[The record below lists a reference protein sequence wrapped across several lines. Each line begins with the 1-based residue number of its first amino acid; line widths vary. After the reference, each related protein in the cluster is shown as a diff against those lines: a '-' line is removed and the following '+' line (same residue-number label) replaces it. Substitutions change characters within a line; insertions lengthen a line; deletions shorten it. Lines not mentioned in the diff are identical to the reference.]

1 VIVVVFDKLSRYRA
15 VPDVAVP
22 DATGRVVA
30 AKDFRPLPDVT
41 GTFRHTV
48 LAGDRPDQLAT
59 TYYGD
64 PLRYWQICDA
74 NPDFPSPLAMV
85 DREPVLTTEFPVT
98 FGGETPPWAALIAA
112 LDAVVGVVAVT
123 VVEDSTLV
131 PVRRTVGGEQVTVL
145 ADQFARAVVVTYNG
159 VNTSR
164 EAVKKVIEDQGF
176 AVGPLGD
183 IGQVGQQITI
193 PPVGSG

>member
-1 VIVVVFDKLSRYRA
+1 MVFDRLSRYRT
-15 VPDVAVP
+15 VPDVAVA

-30 AKDFRPLPDVT
+30 SKDFRPLPDVT

-64 PLRYWQICDA
+64 PLRYWRISDA

-85 DREPVLTTEFPVT
+85 DREPVLTTRFPVT
-98 FGGETPPWAALIAA
+98 FGGTTPPWAALIAA
-112 LDAVVGVVAVT
+112 VNAVLGVLAVT

-131 PVRRTVGGEQVTVL
+131 EVTRTVNSQQVKVL
-145 ADQFARAVVVTYNG
+145 VDQFTRAVVVTYNG
-159 VNTSR
+159 VATSR
-164 EAVKKVIEDQGF
+164 EAVKDVVTAQGF
-176 AVGPLGD
+176 TVGPLVD
-183 IGQVGQQITI
+183 IGQVGQQIVI
-193 PPVGSG
+193 PPVGSA

>member
-1 VIVVVFDKLSRYRA
+1 VIAVVFDKLSRYRT
-15 VPDVAVP
+15 VPNVAAP

-30 AKDFRPLPDVT
+30 SKDFRLLPDVT
-41 GTFRHTV
+41 GLFRHTV

-64 PLRYWQICDA
+64 PLRYWHICDA

-85 DREPVLTTEFPVT
+85 DREPVLTTRFPVT
-98 FGGETPPWAALIAA
+98 FAGTGPPWAALIAA
-112 LDAVVGVVAVT
+112 LTDVVGVVAVT

-131 PVRRTVGGEQVTVL
+131 PTQKTVSGQPVTVL
-145 ADQFARAVVVTYNG
+145 VDQFTRAVVVTYNG

-164 EAVKKVIEDQGF
+164 DAIKGVLADEGF
-176 AVGPLGD
+176 AVGPLVD
-183 IGQVGQQITI
+183 LGQVGQQIVI
-193 PPVGSG
+193 PPVGNG

>member
-1 VIVVVFDKLSRYRA
+1 MIAVVFDKLSRYRT

-41 GTFRHTV
+41 GPFRHTV

-64 PLRYWQICDA
+64 PLRYWHICDA

-85 DREPVLTTEFPVT
+85 EREPVLTTRFPVS
-98 FGGETPPWAALIAA
+98 FAGATPPWAALIAA
-112 LDAVVGVVAVT
+112 LNDLVGVVTVT

-131 PVRRTVGGEQVTVL
+131 ETQQTVGGQQVTLFVE
-145 ADQFARAVVVTYNG
+145 QFARAVVVTYNG
-159 VNTSR
+159 VNTTR
-164 EAVKKVIEDQGF
+164 DEIKGVLADQGF
-176 AVGPLGD
+176 AVGPLAD
-183 IGQVGQQITI
+183 FGQVGQRIVI